1 MTVIPGG
8 TPTAHTRHHAIGRA
22 KRPDVNAD
30 PREQLKD
37 TANSLQSVFVEQ
49 LFKAMR
55 DTVPQDGLTSGGQ
68 GEDMF
73 RTMLDQQA
81 AESAPSQWQ
90 HAGSLSD
97 AIVRQLSR
105 ALPKTAP
112 ATSSTGTPTP

>member
-1 MTVIPGG
+1 MTAIGGGIPA
-8 TPTAHTRHHAIGRA
+8 AHSNRHAIGRA
-22 KRPDVNAD
+22 KRPDIDTD
-30 PREQLKD
+30 PREQLKS
-37 TANSLQSVFVEQ
+37 TAQSLQSVFVEQ

-81 AESAPSQWQ
+81 AELAPGQWQ

-97 AIVRQLSR
+97 AVVRQLSR
-105 ALPKTAP
+105 ALPKDTAAP
-112 ATSSTGTPTP
+112 PTAETRTP

>member
-1 MTVIPGG
+1 MTTIGG
-8 TPTAHTRHHAIGRA
+8 GHPLGRA
-22 KRPDVNAD
+22 RRPDSGAD
-30 PREQLKD
+30 PREQLKQ
-37 TANSLQSVFVEQ
+37 TAQSLQSVFVEQ

-55 DTVPQDGLTSGGQ
+55 DTVPEGGLMSGGQ

-81 AESAPSQWQ
+81 AELAPGQWQ

-105 ALPKTAP
+105 ALPSAPPAAPNSGTAP
-112 ATSSTGTPTP
+112 